1 MTRDA
6 IAIHEGDTIH
16 VEPHD
21 VWRGSGDPFHSD
33 IDATVLVTGTDHVG
47 MVVVI
52 CWQAT
57 GTECG
62 VVSYDWDAPVELV
75 KAAAA

>member
-16 VEPHD
+16 VQPHD
-21 VWRGSGDPFHSD
+21 VWRGTDSPLHTH
-33 IDATVLVTGTDHVG
+33 IDATVRVTGTDHVG

-52 CWQAT
+52 CWRT
-57 GTECG
+57 GTTSG
-62 VVSYDWDAPVELV
+62 AVVYDWDAPVELV
-75 KAAAA
+75 EVAA